1 MEIKTHLEL
10 IAVEAANQNENSRT
24 STQSKKKKTN
34 EKKNGFLKLAI
45 ENLNEREKVKKKR
58 IYELD

>member
-24 STQSKKKKTN
+24 TTQSKKKKTN
-34 EKKNGFLKLAI
+34 EKKKGFLKLK
-45 ENLNEREKVKKKR
+45 NKN
-58 IYELD
+58 